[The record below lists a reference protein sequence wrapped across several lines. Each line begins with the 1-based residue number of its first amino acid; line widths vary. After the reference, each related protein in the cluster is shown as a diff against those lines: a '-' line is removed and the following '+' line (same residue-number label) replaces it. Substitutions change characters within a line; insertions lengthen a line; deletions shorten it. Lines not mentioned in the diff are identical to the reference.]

1 VFYFLSQAKPLPAIS
16 ALQPPSSVFALSVMS
31 SVAGQF
37 IVNLISLM
45 ITLKLCEQ
53 YMDSNEDPSLSADTK
68 FQPNV
73 INSAV
78 YVLTVTMQVNNFVIN
93 YRGHPFTKSIQVH

>member
-1 VFYFLSQAKPLPAIS
+1 MMSALYLRGLKQGDMQMTAAGIITAALFYFLSQAKPLPAIS

-37 IVNLISLM
+37 IVHLISLM

-53 YMDSNEDPSLSADTK
+53 Y
-68 FQPNV
+68 
-73 INSAV
+73 I
-78 YVLTVTMQVNNFVIN
+78 
-93 YRGHPFTKSIQVH
+93 